1 MKNKIKLI
9 RCISVVTCMCL
20 LQTNVYA
27 QSINQ
32 EEKTYELLE
41 QQIESEHIDI
51 IAELDKLTNEYQE
64 ILVIETQNKNL
75 TEINKIKDLISG
87 LEKIKKEYMASIQ
100 NTTRANQPNTAVAA
114 VIGYFR
120 NKNYKLA
127 SELLIHATVNTNKN
141 STYSPTNGS
150 RVKSHSVFVKIA
162 NGSKT
167 NGSDI
172 FTNTGGT
179 ASKDCY
185 YALHSFNYSKP
196 TSSSKL
202 VNISDYYDYASGD
215 YNGMEGI
222 AVNAMYLAQQSGA
235 IVPYNVLISQR
246 L

>member
-1 MKNKIKLI
+1 MKNKLSSSDVLVLLLVCACCKLMFMHNQLIK
-9 RCISVVTCMCL
+9 
-20 LQTNVYA
+20 
-27 QSINQ
+27 

-114 VIGYFR
+114 VIGYFS

-235 IVPYNVLISQR
+235 IVPYNVLIS
-246 L
+246 

>member
-64 ILVIETQNKNL
+64 I
-75 TEINKIKDLISG
+75 NKIKDLISG

-114 VIGYFR
+114 VIGYFS

-235 IVPYNVLISQR
+235 IVPYNVLIS
-246 L
+246 